1 MRTLFTDEWSLIGT
15 IDPDKVVSSP
25 ASNQLTDAID
35 MADYDQV
42 AFVFAFGNMD
52 GAADT
57 VTCSVVQSDASG
69 GTYKAVTN
77 ASATALTGSPNQD
90 DSQVIITVDEHAL
103 DMDND
108 YRYVKGQVALA
119 GGTTG
124 TDITVMAFGRAKHK
138 PASDADLSSV
148 AEIVNV

>member
-57 VTCSVVQSDASG
+57 VTCS
-69 GTYKAVTN
+69 
-77 ASATALTGSPNQD
+77 TALTGSPNQD